1 MRSAIN
7 VLVLALALIVII
19 ISTFHLVSVVN
30 GKQRENEENSICEE
44 EDTNDDT

>member
-7 VLVLALALIVII
+7 VLVLALALVVTI

-30 GKQRENEENSICEE
+30 GKRRENEENSIFEE
-44 EDTNDDT
+44 DDTNDDA